1 MSLYPNERVELETER
16 LLLRP
21 FQFEDVDHVLTYSQD
36 PEFGRYLPIPQPYTL
51 GDAVEFVAR
60 KLLADW
66 STRPRFA
73 IVLGRQVVGG
83 IGLNINEHH
92 EIAELG
98 YGLARP
104 LWNRGLTTEAAR
116 AVVAWGFDRY
126 PLYKIYARAFLS
138 NSGSWRVMEKL
149 GMTREGVLRSH
160 HQLRG
165 EHFDIAS
172 YGILRR
178 EWKQMPTEDG

>member
-1 MSLYPNERVELETER
+1 MTQDLNERVDLETER
-16 LLLRP
+16 LMLRP
-21 FQFEDVDHVLTYSQD
+21 FQFEDVDDVLTYSTD
-36 PEFGRYLPIPQPYTL
+36 TEFGRYLPIPQPYTR

-73 IVLGRQVVGG
+73 IVLDRQVVGD

-98 YGLARP
+98 YALARP

-138 NSGSWRVMEKL
+138 NPGSWRVMEKL

-160 HQLRG
+160 HKLRG
-165 EHFDIAS
+165 EHFDDAC